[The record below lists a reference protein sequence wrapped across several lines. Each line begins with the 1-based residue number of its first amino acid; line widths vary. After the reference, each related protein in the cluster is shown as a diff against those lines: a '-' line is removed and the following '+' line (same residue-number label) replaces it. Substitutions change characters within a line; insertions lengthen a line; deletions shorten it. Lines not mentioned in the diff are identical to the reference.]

1 MVHAPF
7 RWQPIGEYLDGNG
20 FVAFQLY
27 DDPISRLE
35 NDLVQIFLQDHVECA
50 QYVDW
55 LLDQIEGT
63 SDDDNEE
70 HEL

>member
-1 MVHAPF
+1 MVNAPF
-7 RWQPIGEYLDGNG
+7 RRQPIGEYLDGNG

-27 DDPISRLE
+27 DDPIYRLE
-35 NDLVQIFLQDHVECA
+35 NELVQIFLQDHIESA

-63 SDDDNEE
+63 GDDDNEE